1 MRDLEGADGNSKI
14 AEFIKQLKEK
24 DALIM
29 ERDAM
34 LEELGNKNNLLDD
47 EKTELKRQLG
57 RLERRNTVS
66 RGGVYSSQKTRSRI
80 RPSETNVAGGA
91 STEELD
97 TAKAEITKVKDQN
110 SDLKS

>member
-1 MRDLEGADGNSKI
+1 
-14 AEFIKQLKEK
+14 
-24 DALIM
+24 M